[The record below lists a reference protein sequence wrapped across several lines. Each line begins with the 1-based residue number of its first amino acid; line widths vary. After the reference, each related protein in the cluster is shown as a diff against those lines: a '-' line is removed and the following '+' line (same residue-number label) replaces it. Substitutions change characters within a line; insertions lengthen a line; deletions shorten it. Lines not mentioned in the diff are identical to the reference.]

1 MPSAREI
8 NRRIKSVTNTQQ
20 ITKAM
25 KMVSSVRLRRAQDR
39 ALATAPF
46 TDKIEAM
53 LRRLAAAASGE
64 AGPLFEQREVKR
76 TCYIVVGADKG
87 LAGAFSSNINKAM
100 AAIVAEKGRDA
111 VTFLVTGRKPVEYLK
126 RLRITPAGKWSG
138 FSDKPQYHH
147 AQTVMHEAV
156 KRFIHET
163 DKGTV
168 RKEIE
173 KLIAGETIVKEIHQ
187 ELTYQDMYASIENLW
202 SVLFTTGYLTQTGR
216 KDANTFMLTIPNMEI
231 RNIFLTQIMEY
242 FKKTVSENGEALEKF
257 CNALKDGNSE
267 VVEQSLN
274 NYLKRTISIRDT
286 FVKKQMKENFYHG
299 ILLGI
304 LGFQQSW
311 SVSSNKESGDG
322 YSDILIETEDQ
333 ETGII
338 IEIKYAE
345 TGNLEAVSEEALKQI
360 EDRRYEEQ
368 LLEEGVEHI
377 LKYGIAFYKK
387 KCRVMT
393 VK

>member
-156 KRFIHET
+156 KRFMDGEVDEVCVLYT
-163 DKGTV
+163 KV
-168 RKEIE
+168 RSA
-173 KLIAGETIVKEIHQ
+173 LV
-187 ELTYQDMYASIENLW
+187 QD
-202 SVLFTTGYLTQTGR
+202 V
-216 KDANTFMLTIPNMEI
+216 
-231 RNIFLTQIMEY
+231 
-242 FKKTVSENGEALEKF
+242 TVSKLLPIDA
-257 CNALKDGNSE
+257 D
-267 VVEQSLN
+267 LN
-274 NYLKRTISIRDT
+274 
-286 FVKKQMKENFYHG
+286 E
-299 ILLGI
+299 
-304 LGFQQSW
+304 
-311 SVSSNKESGDG
+311 
-322 YSDILIETEDQ
+322 
-333 ETGII
+333 
-338 IEIKYAE
+338 
-345 TGNLEAVSEEALKQI
+345 
-360 EDRRYEEQ
+360 
-368 LLEEGVEHI
+368 EEGVKEEYLFAPDSNQVLTSLVPTYLEAFVYNSLLQSAASELGARMTAMTSATDNAGELIDRLTVHYN
-377 LKYGIAFYKK
+377 KVRQAGITNELTEIVSGANALQ
-387 KCRVMT
+387 
-393 VK
+393 